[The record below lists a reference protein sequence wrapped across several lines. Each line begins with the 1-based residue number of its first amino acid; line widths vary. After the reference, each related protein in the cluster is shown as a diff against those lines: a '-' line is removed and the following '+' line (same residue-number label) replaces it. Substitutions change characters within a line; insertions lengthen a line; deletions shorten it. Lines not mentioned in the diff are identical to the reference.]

1 MLEQQIKENV
11 GNVKEAASA
20 MLEGIKNN
28 KELEEVIGTSESI
41 KKGSKI
47 INITMA
53 IVFGL
58 VGIILTYLFPS
69 LDLFGGDSKEYKQY
83 YQRIAVLSSF
93 ARNDSDFEALSTSK
107 LFRNPSVSDIELK
120 QYQLEGE
127 HLWITAHNDTN
138 QYVYVKITAK
148 GEGFGGVKNAVA
160 YGVLPPKGTAKVRG
174 DFDSLPWQ
182 IDANSIKV
190 EKVNIFDM
198 DKAIKNINKMKNNK

>member
-11 GNVKEAASA
+11 GNVKEAATA
-20 MLEGIKNN
+20 MIDGLKNN
-28 KELEEVIGTSESI
+28 KEYEEVIAESESI

-47 INITMA
+47 IHIALA
-53 IVFGL
+53 IIFGL
-58 VGIILTYLFPS
+58 IGVLLPYLFPS
-69 LDLFGGDSKEYKQY
+69 LDIFNGDSKEYRQY

-107 LFRNPSVSDIELK
+107 IFRNPSISDIELK
-120 QYQLEGE
+120 QYQLDGT
-127 HLWITAHNDTN
+127 HLWITAHNDTH

-174 DFDSLPWQ
+174 DFDDLPWQ
-182 IDANSIKV
+182 INPDSIKV

-198 DKAIKNINKMKNNK
+198 DKAIKNINKMKNN